1 MVNEQIIAVIPEGL
15 EQAISVFAE
24 GREQMIIVSPELEV
38 AKIMRPLS
46 VTPTNE
52 AQVFLPDPGVDGFSR
67 VEVDAIPSN
76 YGLITWDGSVLTVS

>member
-1 MVNEQIIAVIPEGL
+1 MEREQIIAVIPEGL
-15 EQAISVFAE
+15 EQVISVIAE
-24 GREQMIIVSPELEV
+24 GKEQMIIVSPELQV
-38 AKIMRPLS
+38 AKILRSLS

-52 AQVFLPDPGVDGFSR
+52 AQIFLPDPGVDGFSK